1 MSLTKTNSKI
11 VPSVSVVIPTHNRA
25 RHLLHTLE
33 SVFSQESDELLIETI
48 VVDDC
53 STDQTQSVLAVH
65 AGKICVQRLETNQGA
80 GGARNAGLKL
90 ATGKYV
96 KFLDSDDVLCP
107 GTLRDELRQAQ
118 ESAAD
123 MLISAWGIVQID
135 DRLVVIPGTERLFPP
150 PEMLPLPDTVLMGRA
165 APTSAVLYR
174 REYIQNLWWDTSIRC
189 PDDWH
194 FFCQAALRYGRIAT
208 RSAQAYW
215 LRDHAGPRA
224 SIAGML
230 TYARG
235 HHSVLHHIE
244 DTLASQN
251 LLTPERKKR
260 LAQYYYKQIYVF
272 AMHDAEAFN
281 RAAAHILD
289 LDPTFQPVAHER
301 RRSMRLLSRLVGFRR
316 AIRLYAIAKR
326 RLHINTEDAP

>member
-1 MSLTKTNSKI
+1 MSLTIPIN
-11 VPSVSVVIPTHNRA
+11 VPAVSVVIPTHNRA
-25 RHLLHTLE
+25 KYLPQTLE
-33 SVFSQESDELLIETI
+33 SVFSQQLGGLAIETI

-53 STDQTQSVLAVH
+53 STDQTHQVLA
-65 AGKICVQRLETNQGA
+65 AYADKIHMHRLETNQGA
-80 GGARNAGLKL
+80 GAARNEGLQH

-107 GTLRDELRQAQ
+107 DALAEELRLA
-118 ESAAD
+118 EENAAD
-123 MLISAWGIVQID
+123 MVISGWGNVQID
-135 DRLVVIPGTERLFPP
+135 DRLVAIPGTERLSPP

-174 REYIQNLWWDTSIRC
+174 RGYIAGLWWDASIRC

-194 FFCQAALRYGRIAT
+194 FFCQAALRYGKIAT
-208 RSAQAYW
+208 RPSPAYW
-215 LRDHAGPRA
+215 LRNHAGPRA

-235 HHSVLHHIE
+235 HHAVLRLIE
-244 DTLASQN
+244 ETLAAQE
-251 LLTPERKKR
+251 LLTQERKQR

-272 AMHDAEAFN
+272 AMNDVEAFN

-289 LDPTFQPVAHER
+289 LDPGFQPVAHEQKWYM
-301 RRSMRLLSRLVGFRR
+301 RSLARLVGFRR
-316 AIRLYAIAKR
+316 AVLLYTAAKR
-326 RLHINTEDAP
+326 RLRG